1 MIFVSVC
8 PTGYKVLLKRVLTVS
23 PAFVSQIAKKIP
35 YSQVI
40 RQYVRWG
47 RIAVSTVEAW
57 SCMRLQKVLDA
68 LHCSSLFVFEEQYV
82 VVQLCDRIP
91 NNKMMK

>member
-40 RQYVRWG
+40 RQYVR
-47 RIAVSTVEAW
+47 
-57 SCMRLQKVLDA
+57 
-68 LHCSSLFVFEEQYV
+68 
-82 VVQLCDRIP
+82 
-91 NNKMMK
+91 